1 MPIDIKNLNPSTKF
15 PYPLP
20 EEGEVKKK
28 VKKGE
33 EEWVLIKTLSVSKS
47 QEIDELTTELK
58 SEIVQPKK
66 PNGKPDRRLALQ
78 RIEYKMV
85 IDPALRNEL
94 IWNEMITEIHIF
106 DADGV
111 LLPSTK
117 EMKMELMKNS
127 SEFAM
132 YIADCL
138 EILTEDEKNQKKELE
153 KNSLTSQSE

>member
-20 EEGEVKKK
+20 KEGEAPKK

-33 EEWVLIKTLSVSKS
+33 EEWVRIKTLSVAKS
-47 QEIDELTTELK
+47 QEIDELTTEMC
-58 SEIVQPKK
+58 SEVVQPKK

-78 RIEYKMV
+78 RIEYKK
-85 IDPALRNEL
+85 ITAPLLRNEL
-94 IWNEMITEIHIF
+94 MWDEMISEIHIF
-106 DADGV
+106 DAEGV
-111 LLPSTK
+111 LIPSTK
-117 EMKMELMKNS
+117 EMKIELMKNS

-132 YIADCL
+132 YVADCL

-153 KNSLTSQSE
+153 KNSSTSPSE